1 MKNNIMKIKK
11 KIITKIIN
19 TIITAIIIGLMI
31 APFFIMISVSLKS
44 YEEVTKWPPNLIP
57 DVFKWDNFSAVWNGD
72 GNIKRAFMNSLIVS
86 FSTMILCALFGTFAS
101 YGVSRFKFK
110 GKKVFMLLVLIT
122 QMFSPVILIAPM
134 YKIITELGLLNT
146 YLSLIIPNT
155 AFALPMTVWLLYGY
169 LEGISENL
177 EEAAMIDGC
186 TRLQAVTKI
195 LMPLLAP
202 GIITAGLFAFITSWN
217 DLLFSQTFI
226 TKIEMRTLSVA
237 LTSYKSIFQTY
248 WHKMMAASLFSVMP
262 VFILFLLI
270 QKYLVKGLASGG
282 VKE

>member
-1 MKNNIMKIKK
+1 MKIKK
-11 KIITKIIN
+11 KVIIKIIN
-19 TIITAIIIGLMI
+19 TLITATIIGLMI

-44 YEEVTKWPPNLIP
+44 YEEVTKWPPNWIP
-57 DVFKWDNFSAVWNGD
+57 DVLKWDNFSEVWSGD
-72 GNIKRAFMNSLIVS
+72 GNIKRAFMNSFIVS
-86 FSTMILCALFGTFAS
+86 FSTMILCTLLGTFAA

-110 GKKVFMLLVLIT
+110 GKKMFMLFVLIT

-134 YKIITELGLLNT
+134 YKIIIDLGLLNT
-146 YLSLIIPNT
+146 YLSLVIPNT

-169 LEGISENL
+169 IEGISENL

-186 TRLQAVTKI
+186 TRIQAVTKI

-226 TKIEMRTLSVA
+226 TKTEMRTLSVA

-248 WHKMMAASLFSVMP
+248 WHKMMAGSLFSVMP

-270 QKYLVKGLASGG
+270 QKYIVKGLASGG

>member
-1 MKNNIMKIKK
+1 MKIKK
-11 KIITKIIN
+11 KIIIKIIN
-19 TIITAIIIGLMI
+19 TVITAIIIGLMM

-44 YEEVTKWPPNLIP
+44 YEEVTKWPPNWIP
-57 DVFKWDNFSAVWNGD
+57 EVLRWDNFSAVWNGD
-72 GNIKRAFMNSLIVS
+72 GNIKRAFINSIIVS
-86 FSTMILCALFGTFAS
+86 FSTMILCTLLGTFAA
-101 YGVSRFKFK
+101 YGVSRFRFK
-110 GKKVFMLLVLIT
+110 GKKIFMFLVLIT

-134 YKIITELGLLNT
+134 YKIMTEFGILNT

-169 LEGISENL
+169 LQVISKNL

-186 TRLQAVTKI
+186 SRLQAVTRI
-195 LMPLLAP
+195 LMPILAP
-202 GIITAGLFAFITSWN
+202 GIITAGLFAFITAWN
-217 DLLFSQTFI
+217 DLLFAQTFI
-226 TKIEMRTLSVA
+226 TKPEMRTLSVA

-248 WHKMMAASLFSVMP
+248 WHKMMAASLFSVIP

-282 VKE
+282 IKE

>member
-1 MKNNIMKIKK
+1 MKIKK
-11 KIITKIIN
+11 KIIIKIIN
-19 TIITAIIIGLMI
+19 TVITAIIIGLMI

-44 YEEVTKWPPNLIP
+44 YEEVTKWPPNWIP
-57 DVFKWDNFSAVWNGD
+57 EVLRWDNFSAVWNGD
-72 GNIKRAFMNSLIVS
+72 GNIKRAFINSIIVS
-86 FSTMILCALFGTFAS
+86 FSTMILCTLLGTFAA
-101 YGVSRFKFK
+101 YGVSRFRFK
-110 GKKVFMLLVLIT
+110 GKKIFMFLVLIT

-134 YKIITELGLLNT
+134 YKIMTEFGILNT

-169 LEGISENL
+169 LQGISKNL

-186 TRLQAVTKI
+186 SRLQAVTRI
-195 LMPLLAP
+195 LMPILAP
-202 GIITAGLFAFITSWN
+202 GIITAGLFAFITAWN
-217 DLLFSQTFI
+217 DLLFAQTFI
-226 TKIEMRTLSVA
+226 TKPEMRTLSVA

-248 WHKMMAASLFSVMP
+248 WHKMMAASLFSVIP

-282 VKE
+282 IKE

>member
-1 MKNNIMKIKK
+1 
-11 KIITKIIN
+11 
-19 TIITAIIIGLMI
+19 MI

-44 YEEVTKWPPNLIP
+44 YEEVTKWPPNWIP
-57 DVFKWDNFSAVWNGD
+57 EVLRWDNFSAVWNGD
-72 GNIKRAFMNSLIVS
+72 GNIKRAFINSLIVS
-86 FSTMILCALFGTFAS
+86 FSTMILCTLIGTFAA
-101 YGVSRFKFK
+101 YGVSRFRFK
-110 GKKVFMLLVLIT
+110 GKKIFMFLVIIT

-134 YKIITELGLLNT
+134 YKIMTEFGLLNT

-169 LEGISENL
+169 LQGISKNL

-186 TRLQAVTKI
+186 SRLQAVTRI
-195 LMPLLAP
+195 LMPILAP
-202 GIITAGLFAFITSWN
+202 GIITAGLFAFITAWN
-217 DLLFSQTFI
+217 DLLFAQTFI
-226 TKIEMRTLSVA
+226 TKPEMRTLSVA

-248 WHKMMAASLFSVMP
+248 WHKMMAASLFSVIP

-282 VKE
+282 IKE

>member
-1 MKNNIMKIKK
+1 MKIKK
-11 KIITKIIN
+11 KVIIKIIN
-19 TIITAIIIGLMI
+19 TLITATIIGLMI

-44 YEEVTKWPPNLIP
+44 YEEVTKWPPNWIP
-57 DVFKWDNFSAVWNGD
+57 DVLKWGNFSEVWSGD
-72 GNIKRAFMNSLIVS
+72 GNIKRAFMNSFIVS
-86 FSTMILCALFGTFAS
+86 FSTMILCTLLGTFAA

-110 GKKVFMLLVLIT
+110 GKKMFMLFVLIT

-134 YKIITELGLLNT
+134 YKIIIDLGLLNT

-169 LEGISENL
+169 IEGISENL

-186 TRLQAVTKI
+186 TRIQAVTKI

-226 TKIEMRTLSVA
+226 TKTEMRTLSVA

-248 WHKMMAASLFSVMP
+248 WHKMMAGSLFSVMP

-270 QKYLVKGLASGG
+270 QKYIVKGLASGG

>member
-1 MKNNIMKIKK
+1 MKIKK
-11 KIITKIIN
+11 KIIINIIN
-19 TIITAIIIGLMI
+19 TVITAIIIGFMI

-44 YEEVTKWPPNLIP
+44 YEEVTKWPPNWIP
-57 DVFKWDNFSAVWNGD
+57 EVLRWDNFSAVWNGD
-72 GNIKRAFMNSLIVS
+72 GNIKRAFINSLIVS
-86 FSTMILCALFGTFAS
+86 FSTMILCTLLGTFAA
-101 YGVSRFKFK
+101 YGVSRFRFK
-110 GKKVFMLLVLIT
+110 GKKIFMFLVIIT

-134 YKIITELGLLNT
+134 YKIMTEFGILNT

-169 LEGISENL
+169 LQGISKNL

-186 TRLQAVTKI
+186 SRLQAVTRI
-195 LMPLLAP
+195 LMPILAP
-202 GIITAGLFAFITSWN
+202 GIITAGLFAFITAWN
-217 DLLFSQTFI
+217 DLLFAQTFI
-226 TKIEMRTLSVA
+226 TKPEMRTLSVA

-248 WHKMMAASLFSVMP
+248 WHKMMAASLFSVIP

-282 VKE
+282 IKE

>member
-1 MKNNIMKIKK
+1 MKIKK
-11 KIITKIIN
+11 KVIIKIIN
-19 TIITAIIIGLMI
+19 TLITATIIGLMI

-44 YEEVTKWPPNLIP
+44 YEEVTKWPPNWIP
-57 DVFKWDNFSAVWNGD
+57 EILKWGNFSEVWSGD
-72 GNIKRAFMNSLIVS
+72 GNIKRAFMNSFIVS
-86 FSTMILCALFGTFAS
+86 FSTMILCTLLGTFAA

-110 GKKVFMLLVLIT
+110 GKKMFMLLVLIT

-134 YKIITELGLLNT
+134 YKIIIELGLLNN

-169 LEGISENL
+169 IEGISENL

-186 TRLQAVTKI
+186 TRIQAVTKI

-226 TKIEMRTLSVA
+226 TKTEMRTLSVA

-262 VFILFLLI
+262 VFTLFLLI
-270 QKYLVKGLASGG
+270 QKYIVKGLASGG

>member
-1 MKNNIMKIKK
+1 MKIKK
-11 KIITKIIN
+11 KVIIKIIN
-19 TIITAIIIGLMI
+19 TLITATIIGLMI
-31 APFFIMISVSLKS
+31 APLFIMISVSLKS
-44 YEEVTKWPPNLIP
+44 YEEVTKWPPNWIP
-57 DVFKWDNFSAVWNGD
+57 KVLKWDNFSEVWSGD
-72 GNIKRAFMNSLIVS
+72 GNIKRAFMNSFIVS
-86 FSTMILCALFGTFAS
+86 FSTMILCTLLGTFAA

-110 GKKVFMLLVLIT
+110 GKKMFMLFVLIT

-169 LEGISENL
+169 IEGISENL

-186 TRLQAVTKI
+186 TRIQAVTKI

-226 TKIEMRTLSVA
+226 TKTEMRTLSVA

-248 WHKMMAASLFSVMP
+248 WHKMMAGSLFSVMP

-270 QKYLVKGLASGG
+270 QKYIVKGLSSGG

>member
-11 KIITKIIN
+11 KIIIKIIN
-19 TIITAIIIGLMI
+19 TVITAIIIGFMI

-44 YEEVTKWPPNLIP
+44 YEEVTKWPPNWIP
-57 DVFKWDNFSAVWNGD
+57 EVLRWDNFSAVWNGD
-72 GNIKRAFMNSLIVS
+72 GNIKRAFINSLIVS
-86 FSTMILCALFGTFAS
+86 FSTMILCTLLGTFAA
-101 YGVSRFKFK
+101 YGVSRFRFK
-110 GKKVFMLLVLIT
+110 GKKIFMFLVLIT

-134 YKIITELGLLNT
+134 YKIMTEFGILNT

-169 LEGISENL
+169 LQGISKNL

-186 TRLQAVTKI
+186 SRLQAVTRI
-195 LMPLLAP
+195 LMPILAP
-202 GIITAGLFAFITSWN
+202 GIITAGLFAFITAWN
-217 DLLFSQTFI
+217 DLLFAQTFI
-226 TKIEMRTLSVA
+226 TKPEMRTLSVA

-248 WHKMMAASLFSVMP
+248 WHKMMAASLFSVIP

-282 VKE
+282 IKE

>member
-1 MKNNIMKIKK
+1 MKIKK
-11 KIITKIIN
+11 KIIIKIIN
-19 TIITAIIIGLMI
+19 TVITAIIIGFMI

-44 YEEVTKWPPNLIP
+44 YEEVTKCPPNWIP
-57 DVFKWDNFSAVWNGD
+57 EVLRWDNFSAVWNGD
-72 GNIKRAFMNSLIVS
+72 GNIKRAFINSLIVS
-86 FSTMILCALFGTFAS
+86 FSTMILCTLIGTFAA
-101 YGVSRFKFK
+101 YGVSRFRFK
-110 GKKVFMLLVLIT
+110 GKKIFMFLVLIT

-134 YKIITELGLLNT
+134 YKIMTEFGLLNT

-169 LEGISENL
+169 LQGISKNL

-186 TRLQAVTKI
+186 SRLQAVTRI
-195 LMPLLAP
+195 LMPILAP
-202 GIITAGLFAFITSWN
+202 GIITAGLFAFITAWN
-217 DLLFSQTFI
+217 DLLFAQTFI
-226 TKIEMRTLSVA
+226 TKPEMRTLSVA

-248 WHKMMAASLFSVMP
+248 WHKMMAASLFSVIP

-282 VKE
+282 IKE